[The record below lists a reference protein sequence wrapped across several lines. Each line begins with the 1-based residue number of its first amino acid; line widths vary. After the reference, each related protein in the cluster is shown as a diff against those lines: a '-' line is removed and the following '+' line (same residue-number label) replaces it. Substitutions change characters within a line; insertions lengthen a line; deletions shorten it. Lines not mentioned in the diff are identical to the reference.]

1 MISYFQIQRLASQ
14 KEVSEDIIEKDYFME
29 LILYYLS
36 DDNFFNERV
45 IFRGGTAL
53 KKIYFSDYRY
63 SEDLDFLIEDKEKL
77 SDYSQ
82 RFDRILI
89 KISSDFPFKPTKTSR
104 LNNDRLQIFISYD
117 VVSDIRV
124 IKELKLDILK
134 DVFIPSFR
142 KKKIIFTY
150 QDFKEKDC
158 KLNTYILES
167 VAADKISRILD
178 VDKEARDIYDLW
190 YLLNLDLDIS
200 KIKGALRK
208 RFGYELYSPNLLKEI
223 NSEAYKQSWKI
234 RLNRQVKGLPPYEL
248 VIDQLEKLIK
258 NKLFLHQSI

>member
-77 SDYSQ
+77 SDYSK
-82 RFDRILI
+82 RFGRILI
-89 KISSDFPFKPTKTSR
+89 KISSDFPFKPKKTSR

>member
-77 SDYSQ
+77 SDYSK

-89 KISSDFPFKPTKTSR
+89 KISSDFPFKPKKTSR
-104 LNNDRLQIFISYD
+104 LNSDRLQIFISYD

>member
-77 SDYSQ
+77 SDYSK
-82 RFDRILI
+82 RFGRILI
-89 KISSDFPFKPTKTSR
+89 KISSDFPFKPKKTSR

-150 QDFKEKDC
+150 QDFKEKNC

>member
-14 KEVSEDIIEKDYFME
+14 KEVSEDIVEKDYFME

-77 SDYSQ
+77 SDYSK

-234 RLNRQVKGLPPYEL
+234 RLIRQVRGLPPYEL

>member
-14 KEVSEDIIEKDYFME
+14 KEVSEDIIEKDYFIE

-36 DDNFFNERV
+36 DDDFFNERV
-45 IFRGGTAL
+45 VFRGDTAL

-63 SEDLDFLIEDKEKL
+63 SEDLDFLIKDKEKL

-82 RFDRILI
+82 RFDKILI

-117 VVSDIRV
+117 IVSDIKL

-134 DVFIPSFR
+134 DIFIPSF
-142 KKKIIFTY
+142 KKEKIIFTY
-150 QDFKEKDC
+150 SDFKEKNC
-158 KLNTYILES
+158 KLNTYTLES

-190 YLLNLDLDIS
+190 YLLNLGLDIS
-200 KIKGALRK
+200 KIKGVLKK
-208 RFGYELYSPNLLKEI
+208 RFGYELYSPNLLNEI
-223 NSEAYKQSWKI
+223 NSESYKKLWKI
-234 RLNRQVKGLPPYEL
+234 RLDRQVKSLPQYEL
-248 VIDQLEKLIK
+248 VIVQLEKLIK
-258 NKLFLHQSI
+258 DKLF

>member
-82 RFDRILI
+82 RFDKILT
-89 KISSDFPFKPTKTSR
+89 KISSDFPFKPT
-104 LNNDRLQIFISYD
+104 
-117 VVSDIRV
+117 
-124 IKELKLDILK
+124 
-134 DVFIPSFR
+134 
-142 KKKIIFTY
+142 
-150 QDFKEKDC
+150 
-158 KLNTYILES
+158 
-167 VAADKISRILD
+167 
-178 VDKEARDIYDLW
+178 
-190 YLLNLDLDIS
+190 
-200 KIKGALRK
+200 
-208 RFGYELYSPNLLKEI
+208 
-223 NSEAYKQSWKI
+223 
-234 RLNRQVKGLPPYEL
+234 
-248 VIDQLEKLIK
+248 
-258 NKLFLHQSI
+258 